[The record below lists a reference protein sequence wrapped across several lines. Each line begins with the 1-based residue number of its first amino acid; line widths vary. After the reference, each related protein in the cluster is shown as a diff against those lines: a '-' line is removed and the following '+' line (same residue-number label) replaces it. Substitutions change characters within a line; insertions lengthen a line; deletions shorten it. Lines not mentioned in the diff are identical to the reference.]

1 MPRAGPAAHSRPS
14 DERTTF
20 LDAHDHAWVRLDTV
34 HGSYWRNLD
43 LQHSQWQPTWEG

>member
-43 LQHSQWQPTWEG
+43 LQHSQWHPPWEG